1 VFCLRIR
8 IKATL
13 MRCLSV
19 IALADRPLHAL
30 QALHGMRSSG
40 ACLSPANGGT
50 SCTRSSCGAAA
61 PSHSKRC
68 VASSGQVHSNGQSAL
83 RHNHAPMDKGCDSA
97 HAPSWPLAMCR
108 RARHAS
114 LQRTAW
120 AEHGAKQPRLI
131 GTGRSAWHVLVIGT
145 ISPSGK
151 PNFDIGPTACL
162 LGVITSIS
170 GANS

>member
-1 VFCLRIR
+1 
-8 IKATL
+8 
-13 MRCLSV
+13 
-19 IALADRPLHAL
+19 
-30 QALHGMRSSG
+30 MRSGG
-40 ACLSPANGGT
+40 ACSSPENGGT

-61 PSHSKRC
+61 PSPSKRC
-68 VASSGQVHSNGQSAL
+68 IASSGQIHSNGQLAL

-108 RARHAS
+108 RAGHAS

-145 ISPSGK
+145 SAHQASPTLTLVQERVCWEYSRYRNLWSQQPVSHACRSG
-151 PNFDIGPTACL
+151 GVL
-162 LGVITSIS
+162 LWQTLC
-170 GANS
+170 